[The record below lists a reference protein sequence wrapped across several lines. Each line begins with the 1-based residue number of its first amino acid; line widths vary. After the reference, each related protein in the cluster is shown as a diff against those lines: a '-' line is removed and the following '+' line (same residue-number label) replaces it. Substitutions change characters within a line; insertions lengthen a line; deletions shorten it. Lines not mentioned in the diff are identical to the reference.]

1 MKPTDLHWLLD
12 TFVEETPGVVH
23 AQTVSADGM
32 DLARSS
38 SLDSMQGDQL
48 AAIASGLASLT
59 DSAAEVLN
67 VLPVKRQVIEA
78 EQGWILISRIS
89 TRAGLTVVTRSN
101 ADLGLVG
108 FEMSRLADRAGEVL
122 SPDVIARLKNSLS
135 A

>member
-1 MKPTDLHWLLD
+1 MKPTDLNWLLE

-38 SLDSMQGDQL
+38 SLNSVQGDQL

-59 DSAAEVLN
+59 DSAADVLD

-78 EQGWILISRIS
+78 EDGWILISRIS
-89 TRAGLTVVTRSN
+89 SRASLTVVTRSN

-108 FEMSRLADRAGEVL
+108 FEMSRLADRAGDVL
-122 SPDVIARLKNSLS
+122 SPEVIARLKNSLS

>member
-1 MKPTDLHWLLD
+1 MKSTDLNWLLQ
-12 TFVEETPGVVH
+12 TFVEETPGVLH

-38 SLDSMQGDQL
+38 SLNSVQGDQL

-59 DSAAEVLN
+59 DSAAEVLD

-78 EQGWILISRIS
+78 EDGWILISRIS
-89 TRAGLTVVTRSN
+89 SRASLTVVARPN

-108 FEMSRLADRAGEVL
+108 FEMSRLADRAGDVL
-122 SPDVIARLKNSLS
+122 SPEVIARLKNSLS

>member
-1 MKPTDLHWLLD
+1 MKPTDLNWLLD
-12 TFVEETPGVVH
+12 TFVEETPGVLH

-67 VLPVKRQVIEA
+67 VMPVKRQVIEA

-89 TRAGLTVVTRSN
+89 NRAGLTVVTDSN

>member
-1 MKPTDLHWLLD
+1 MKPTDVHWLLD

-32 DLARSS
+32 DLAHSTG
-38 SLDSMQGDQL
+38 LNSMQGDQL
-48 AAIASGLASLT
+48 AAVASGLASLT
-59 DSAAEVLN
+59 DGAAEVLDI
-67 VLPVKRQVIEA
+67 LPVKRQVIEA
-78 EQGWILISRIS
+78 ADGWILISRIS
-89 TRAGLTVVTRSN
+89 SRASLTVVTKAN

-122 SPDVIARLKNSLS
+122 SPEVIARLKNSLS

>member
-1 MKPTDLHWLLD
+1 MKPTDLNWLLE

-38 SLDSMQGDQL
+38 SLNSVQGDQL

-59 DSAAEVLN
+59 DSAAEVLD

-78 EQGWILISRIS
+78 EDGWILISRIS
-89 TRAGLTVVTRSN
+89 SRASLTVVTRSN

-108 FEMSRLADRAGEVL
+108 FEMSRLADRAGDVL
-122 SPDVIARLKNSLS
+122 SPEVIARLKNSLS